1 MTSDEFLERSHCQL
15 AIAFTNELLKRS
27 HCQPAIALFPCHLI
41 QNHLRNIKCKLRT
54 ATIPPFPRRSLHK
67 LKIIISS
74 WYNRTIFDNVSKFLI
89 EQYSVDFAS
98 WLVGEPIALTE
109 LSPSELSLEPIRA
122 DALILLQAADVI
134 LHCEFQTDPDSTMPF
149 RMADYALRV
158 FRRFP
163 QKRLVQVVI
172 YLRPTDSD
180 LVQQTTFTANRL
192 CHEFQVVRL
201 WEQPTE
207 VFFQRPGLLPY
218 AVLSQTSDRAS
229 VLREVAEAIDRLQ
242 GRQQQSN
249 LAAASGIL
257 AGLVLDKQ
265 MIRRL
270 LRRELMQESVIYQE
284 LREEAREEV
293 RREEARSL
301 ILRLLN
307 RRVGELTQQ
316 ARSQIDGLSITQLEA
331 LGEALLD
338 FRAIADLDVWLRENQ

>member
-1 MTSDEFLERSHCQL
+1 MKISVFGGV
-15 AIAFTNELLKRS
+15 IAPYKDS
-27 HCQPAIALFPCHLI
+27 
-41 QNHLRNIKCKLRT
+41 K
-54 ATIPPFPRRSLHK
+54 SLT
-67 LKIIISS
+67 SS
-74 WYNRTIFDNVSKFLI
+74 WYNRTMFDNVSKFLV
-89 EQYSVDFAS
+89 EQYSADFAS

-122 DALILLQAADVI
+122 DALILLQSADVV

-172 YLRPTDSD
+172 YLRPTDSE
-180 LVQQTTFTANRL
+180 LVQQNTFTANRL
-192 CHEFQVVRL
+192 YHEFQVVRL

-207 VFFQRPGLLPY
+207 FFFQRPGLLPY
-218 AVLSQTSDRAS
+218 AVLSQTSDRSS
-229 VLREVAEAIDRLQ
+229 VLREVAEAIDALQ

-249 LAAASGIL
+249 LAAATGIL

-284 LREEAREEV
+284 LRKEAREEV
-293 RREEARSL
+293 RQEERLKGEQLL
-301 ILRLLN
+301 ILEQLTNLFIELPQNIQDAIAYLPSDRLK
-307 RRVGELTQQ
+307 
-316 ARSQIDGLSITQLEA
+316 ALSL
-331 LGEALLD
+331 ALLRFKSLED
-338 FRAIADLDVWLRENQ
+338 FEQWLKENAG